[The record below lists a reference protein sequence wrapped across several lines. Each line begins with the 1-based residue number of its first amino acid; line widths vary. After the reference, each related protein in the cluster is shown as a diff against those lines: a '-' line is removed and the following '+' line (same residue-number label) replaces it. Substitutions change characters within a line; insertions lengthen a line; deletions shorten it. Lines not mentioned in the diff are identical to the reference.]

1 VGRRKDQGVTVNG
14 VYFSGW
20 LYWHLNHWKIR
31 IDDIDEYGNDIRI
44 ESYPELRDNEWIRAE
59 TLEQCKTEKAGYMEI
74 GGRQGGK
81 SEMKHHILV

>member
-1 VGRRKDQGVTVNG
+1 VGRRKDQGGVTVNG

-44 ESYPELRDNEWIRAE
+44 ESYQNYVIMNGLEL
-59 TLEQCKTEKAGYMEI
+59 
-74 GGRQGGK
+74 
-81 SEMKHHILV
+81 KH